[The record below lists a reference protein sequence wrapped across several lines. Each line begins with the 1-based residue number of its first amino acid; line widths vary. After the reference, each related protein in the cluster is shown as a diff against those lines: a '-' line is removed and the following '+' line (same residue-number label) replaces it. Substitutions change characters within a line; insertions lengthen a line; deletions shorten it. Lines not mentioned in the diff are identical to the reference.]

1 MIDVDRRQRRVPS
14 PLPPPA
20 PAASQDDVV
29 LVATRLATVE
39 QQLSSYF
46 SSIATQANA
55 TRLAAENARHEAR
68 ADLEALAT
76 SVRDAIEQLTSQS
89 ADDRRA
95 LRLALDARLAD
106 IGSHQ
111 DWRFAEL
118 EARLDRVAE
127 DAGAV
132 TSTGAVTTVG
142 PTSAEIDQHLSSV
155 LGPVAARVEALGTEV
170 ARVSEEM
177 RRIDANGAALHQY
190 VGTMKGLVE
199 ATATETVDARLA
211 ELRAQIGAS
220 LESLKGEVGT
230 SLTAQQNA
238 VDQALA
244 DVHAQISAGLAGVEA
259 TTERLTDLDT
269 QVAALR
275 GGVDQTLAAL
285 SARMTELEGSQST
298 TTDRLARVEQA
309 TAKVDAKEIDHLRE
323 KMQTAVGEAVLM
335 RIEMDRLSGSL
346 DERFDSV
353 RVRLSE
359 VESQVSDNMDIST
372 AVQLERL
379 EELERAV
386 MFLTPTDAPE
396 ARAMANAQASRAARP
411 DAPVTVFS
419 GTDAAA
425 DGSPV
430 PSPPATVPTPPSG
443 PVSTGAV
450 PPPPGAPAA
459 PAVPAP
465 PNASVPPPPAPPVA
479 APTVAM
485 PTASTTEPTSAPVP
499 PPPSVT
505 APAAAAVPPP
515 PPMSAVPPPPPASVT
530 APTDLDGAVAAHV

>member
-14 PLPPPA
+14 PLPPPS

-29 LVATRLATVE
+29 LVATRLATME

-55 TRLAAENARHEAR
+55 TRLAAESARHEAR
-68 ADLEALAT
+68 ADLEALAS

-89 ADDRRA
+89 ADDRRS

-118 EARLDRVAE
+118 EARLDRVAQ

-132 TSTGAVTTVG
+132 SSTNTVAATVSAIG
-142 PTSAEIDQHLSSV
+142 PTSAEIDQHLTDV
-155 LGPVAARVEALGTEV
+155 LGPVTARVEALDTEIN
-170 ARVSEEM
+170 RVTEEM

-190 VGTMKGLVE
+190 VSTMKDLVE
-199 ATATETVDARLA
+199 ATAAETVDARLV
-211 ELRAQIGAS
+211 ELRAQIGSS
-220 LESLKGEVGT
+220 LEALKGDVDT
-230 SLTAQQNA
+230 SIAAQQSA
-238 VDQALA
+238 VDVALA
-244 DVHAQISAGLAGVEA
+244 DVHTQVTTTIAGVEA
-259 TTERLTDLDT
+259 TTERLADLDS

-275 GGVDQTLAAL
+275 GGIDQTLAAL
-285 SARMTELEGSQST
+285 SSRMTEMEGAQSS

-359 VESQVSDNMDIST
+359 VESQVADNMDVST

-386 MFLTPTDAPE
+386 LFLTPTDAPG
-396 ARAMANAQASRAARP
+396 ARALAAAQASRAARP
-411 DAPVTVFS
+411 EPPVAVYDGYGAASTGTPVPPPPAPVTTTVPPPPS
-419 GTDAAA
+419 TVPAPPASA
-425 DGSPV
+425 VPAPPSTVPAPPASAVPV
-430 PSPPATVPTPPSG
+430 PPS
-443 PVSTGAV
+443 AV
-450 PPPPGAPAA
+450 PPPPGAPVAA
-459 PAVPAP
+459 STTTVPAP
-465 PNASVPPPPAPPVA
+465 PTASVPTGA
-479 APTVAM
+479 
-485 PTASTTEPTSAPVP
+485 TT
-499 PPPSVT
+499 
-505 APAAAAVPPP
+505 PPP
-515 PPMSAVPPPPPASVT
+515 PPTAAVPPPPPASAT
-530 APTDLDGAVAAHV
+530 ATSGLDDVALASAW

>member
-1 MIDVDRRQRRVPS
+1 M
-14 PLPPPA
+14 
-20 PAASQDDVV
+20 

-118 EARLDRVAE
+118 EARLDRVAQ
-127 DAGAV
+127 DAGAASGAGSAPV
-132 TSTGAVTTVG
+132 AAVT
-142 PTSAEIDQHLSSV
+142 AEEIDQHLASV
-155 LGPVAARVEALGTEV
+155 LAPVTARVEALGSEV
-170 ARVSEEM
+170 TRVAEDM

-190 VGTMKGLVE
+190 VSTMKGLVE
-199 ATATETVDARLA
+199 ATASETVDARLA
-211 ELRAQIGAS
+211 ELRAEIGAS
-220 LESLKGEVGT
+220 LEAVKGDVDT
-230 SLTAQQNA
+230 SIAAQQSA
-238 VDQALA
+238 VEIALA
-244 DVHAQISAGLAGVEA
+244 DINAQLTDGLTGIAA
-259 TTERLTDLDT
+259 TTERLADLDS
-269 QVAALR
+269 QVAALQ
-275 GGVDQTLAAL
+275 GGIDQTLAAL
-285 SARMTELEGSQST
+285 SARMTEMEGAHAT
-298 TTDRLARVEQA
+298 VADRLVRVEQA

-359 VESQVSDNMDIST
+359 VESQVADNMDVSA

-386 MFLTPTDAPE
+386 MFLTPVDAPA
-396 ARAMANAQASRAARP
+396 ARAFAASQASRAARP
-411 DAPVTVFS
+411 DPPVAVFDNEET
-419 GTDAAA
+419 GAAVPPPPA
-425 DGSPV
+425 MSPV
-430 PSPPATVPTPPSG
+430 PAPPGA
-443 PVSTGAV
+443 VSAAPV
-450 PPPPGAPAA
+450 PPPPGA
-459 PAVPAP
+459 
-465 PNASVPPPPAPPVA
+465 
-479 APTVAM
+479 
-485 PTASTTEPTSAPVP
+485 
-499 PPPSVT
+499 VT
-505 APAAAAVPPP
+505 APVTASV
-515 PPMSAVPPPPPASVT
+515 VPPPPPAVVAT
-530 APTDLDGAVAAHV
+530 AASHVPPPPPTAHVPPPPPPAAAQHPTALAISG

>member
-68 ADLEALAT
+68 ADLEALAI
-76 SVRDAIEQLTSQS
+76 SVREAIEQLTAQS

-118 EARLDRVAE
+118 EARLDRVAQ
-127 DAGAV
+127 DAGHA
-132 TSTGAVTTVG
+132 TAGATLAG
-142 PTSAEIDQHLSSV
+142 PADIDQHLAGV
-155 LGPVAARVEALGTEV
+155 LAPVTARVEALGTEV
-170 ARVSEEM
+170 TRVTEEM

-190 VGTMKGLVE
+190 VSTMKGLVE

-211 ELRAQIGAS
+211 ELRSQIGSS
-220 LESLKGEVGT
+220 LEALKGDVDT
-230 SLTAQQNA
+230 SIAAQQSA
-238 VDQALA
+238 VEIALC
-244 DVHAQISAGLAGVEA
+244 DVHTQISDGLAGVAA
-259 TTERLTDLDT
+259 TTERLADLDT
-269 QVAALR
+269 QVAALQ

-285 SARMTELEGSQST
+285 SARMTEMEGAHAT
-298 TTDRLARVEQA
+298 AADRLTRVEQA

-359 VESQVSDNMDIST
+359 VEAQVADNMDVSA

-386 MFLTPTDAPE
+386 VFLTPTDAPA
-396 ARAMANAQASRAARP
+396 ARAFAAAQASRAARP
-411 DAPVTVFS
+411 EPPVAVF
-419 GTDAAA
+419 DV
-425 DGSPV
+425 DG
-430 PSPPATVPTPPSG
+430 G
-443 PVSTGAV
+443 STAV
-450 PPPPGAPAA
+450 PPPPGMTP
-459 PAVPAP
+459 VPAP
-465 PNASVPPPPAPPVA
+465 PAVAASPVVPAPPAASTPTPVPPPPGATVPAPPTATVVPPPPA
-479 APTVAM
+479 
-485 PTASTTEPTSAPVP
+485 
-499 PPPSVT
+499 
-505 APAAAAVPPP
+505 
-515 PPMSAVPPPPPASVT
+515 MSAVTPASSVPPPPPA
-530 APTDLDGAVAAHV
+530 AHVPPPPPAAPALDLGAPLAAVS

>member
-1 MIDVDRRQRRVPS
+1 M
-14 PLPPPA
+14 
-20 PAASQDDVV
+20 
-29 LVATRLATVE
+29 LVATRLATME

-118 EARLDRVAE
+118 EARLDRVAQ
-127 DAGAV
+127 DAGTA
-132 TSTGAVTTVG
+132 TGPGATPAVG
-142 PTSAEIDQHLSSV
+142 PTSADIDQHLASV
-155 LGPVAARVEALGTEV
+155 LAPVTARVEALGSEV
-170 ARVSEEM
+170 TRVAEEM
-177 RRIDANGAALHQY
+177 RRIDTNGAALHQY
-190 VGTMKGLVE
+190 VSTMKDLVE

-211 ELRAQIGAS
+211 ELRAQIGSS
-220 LESLKGEVGT
+220 LDALKSDVDT
-230 SLTAQQNA
+230 SIAAQQNA
-238 VDQALA
+238 VEIALS
-244 DVHAQISAGLAGVEA
+244 DVHTQIADGVAGVTA
-259 TTERLTDLDT
+259 ATERLADLDT
-269 QVAALR
+269 QVAALQ
-275 GGVDQTLAAL
+275 GGIDQTLAAL
-285 SARMTELEGSQST
+285 SARMTEMEGAQAES
-298 TTDRLARVEQA
+298 TDRLARVEQA

-359 VESQVSDNMDIST
+359 VEAQVADNMDVSA

-386 MFLTPTDAPE
+386 LFLTPTDAPA
-396 ARAMANAQASRAARP
+396 ARAFAAAQASRAARP
-411 DAPVTVFS
+411 EPPVAVFEPAQASAATVPPPP
-419 GTDAAA
+419 GA
-425 DGSPV
+425 SPV
-430 PSPPATVPTPPSG
+430 PAPPAVSMPTAP
-443 PVSTGAV
+443 V
-450 PPPPGAPAA
+450 PPPPGAPA
-459 PAVPAP
+459 PAP
-465 PNASVPPPPAPPVA
+465 
-479 APTVAM
+479 TM
-485 PTASTTEPTSAPVP
+485 T
-499 PPPSVT
+499 
-505 APAAAAVPPP
+505 AAVPPP
-515 PPMSAVPPPPPASVT
+515 PPAVAAAPTTASVPPPPPAAHVPPPPPVP
-530 APTDLDGAVAAHV
+530 APPAHGTPVPPLAVAG

>member
-20 PAASQDDVV
+20 PAASHDDVV

-55 TRLAAENARHEAR
+55 TRLAAESARHEAR

-76 SVRDAIEQLTSQS
+76 SVRAAIEQLTSQS

-118 EARLDRVAE
+118 EARLDRVAQ

-132 TSTGAVTTVG
+132 DNNGAAATGG
-142 PTSAEIDQHLSSV
+142 PTSAEIDQHLAGA

-170 ARVSEEM
+170 TRVAEEM
-177 RRIDANGAALHQY
+177 RRIDTNGAALHQY
-190 VGTMKGLVE
+190 VSRMKGLVE
-199 ATATETVDARLA
+199 ATAAETVDARLV
-211 ELRAQIGAS
+211 ELRAQIGSS
-220 LESLKGEVGT
+220 LDALKGDVDT
-230 SLTAQQNA
+230 SIAAQRNA
-238 VDQALA
+238 VEIALA
-244 DVHAQISAGLAGVEA
+244 DVHAQVATGQAGVEA
-259 TTERLTDLDT
+259 ATDRLADLDT

-285 SARMTELEGSQST
+285 SARMTEMQDAHSAA
-298 TTDRLARVEQA
+298 TDRLARVEQA

-359 VESQVSDNMDIST
+359 VESQVADNMDIST

-386 MFLTPTDAPE
+386 LFLTPTDAPE
-396 ARAMANAQASRAARP
+396 ARAFAAAQASRAARP
-411 DAPVTVFS
+411 AAPVARFD
-419 GTDAAA
+419 GGPDAVT
-425 DGSPV
+425 GSPV
-430 PSPPATVPTPPSG
+430 APAPAIIPAPPMGT
-443 PVSTGAV
+443 AV
-450 PPPPGAPAA
+450 PPPPGAPVA
-459 PAVPAP
+459 PASDPSAPTASVPTPALAAAGATTISIP
-465 PNASVPPPPAPPVA
+465 ASPMSTAVPPPPG
-479 APTVAM
+479 VAM
-485 PTASTTEPTSAPVP
+485 PTAST
-499 PPPSVT
+499 
-505 APAAAAVPPP
+505 
-515 PPMSAVPPPPPASVT
+515 VPPPPPAASVPPPPPT
-530 APTDLDGAVAAHV
+530 STPAPTDLDGSTLAASR